1 MLRFLGQQLR
11 HCDGLTRRPQFL
23 LDDPEPIRDLVRA
36 IRLLDLVQPEN
47 AESLGKAVVESA
59 NGRGKIIAEAVE
71 QMNDGI
77 SEGGHDLGRGV
88 FSYSAGVFAQ
98 SHVAAIVQ
106 AVLDVPVFARERL

>member
-1 MLRFLGQQLR
+1 MGLGCSDDRRQVNVNRFSFARYVMGAE
-11 HCDGLTRRPQFL
+11 GV
-23 LDDPEPIRDLVRA
+23 EPPRA

>member
-1 MLRFLGQQLR
+1 MKAIRNIDISAEKLERVFF
-11 HCDGLTRRPQFL
+11 RPN
-23 LDDPEPIRDLVRA
+23 PPRA